1 MNLAAGRGQSSLA
14 TRRSLLNRLKQSNV
28 RRVGGSF
35 STPIIVFLFIVV
47 EGELLM
53 ACFVVLVIT
62 EVQPQIR
69 PEVTRKSAGRRN
81 LTKQKAATL

>member
-1 MNLAAGRGQSSLA
+1 MNLAAGRPPSSLA
-14 TRRSLLNRLKQSNV
+14 TPRSLLSRLKESNAQESW
-28 RRVGGSF
+28 RQF
-35 STPIIVFLFIVV
+35 FDTYHCFLFIVA

-69 PEVTRKSAGRRN
+69 PEVTRKSAGDGI
-81 LTKQKAATL
+81 